1 MRVRVL
7 KRVFLIAGIVLLVF
21 SAVVA
26 GIVIK
31 QVYFP
36 YYWNYSTDYVEA
48 VYTVDNYEQH
58 DYITPK
64 TIIRVYRKAEEP
76 PEVSEGAFVTDIC
89 RLEKDGS
96 YYFIFENLDPKI
108 KELELWSSKA
118 NQLSFSEDWQ
128 SKTIF
133 SIYSKNWSK
142 GCRVSNTKIIFK
154 AVE

>member
-76 PEVSEGAFVTDIC
+76 HEVSEGAFVTDI
-89 RLEKDGS
+89 
-96 YYFIFENLDPKI
+96 
-108 KELELWSSKA
+108 
-118 NQLSFSEDWQ
+118 
-128 SKTIF
+128 
-133 SIYSKNWSK
+133 
-142 GCRVSNTKIIFK
+142 
-154 AVE
+154 